1 VANKFTGTVVY
12 ITSPTQFW
20 LLNSVDDDT
29 VMGIG
34 AELAEHCNSSSMQ
47 RLRSPSVGQLCAALY
62 DEDNTWYRG
71 VVTKLLDG
79 NNVQVCTFV
88 CKHVFIY
95 FYITY
100 ASSTDLSHCEL
111 E

>member
-71 VVTKLLDG
+71 VVT
-79 NNVQVCTFV
+79 TFV